1 MATPEIKKSF
11 ASPICPEGP
20 SLPPQTREEYTD
32 SVLEQIG
39 GFEEKLDELEAGME
53 SSGWDDIS
61 DFRGQLDDLRLKL
74 RGIRGR
80 AEELEGVPD
89 AEWADAYDEMEG
101 SLLESGETLADLAA
115 ALSMVLPE

>member
-1 MATPEIKKSF
+1 MATAETKKSI
-11 ASPICPEGP
+11 ASPICAEGP
-20 SLPPQTREEYTD
+20 SLPRQTREEYAG

-74 RGIRGR
+74 KGIRGR
-80 AEELEGVPD
+80 AEELEGIPD
-89 AEWADAYDEMEG
+89 GEWPDAYDEMEG
-101 SLLESGETLADLAA
+101 SLLEAGESLADLAA